1 MKRRWV
7 TGRKLVFVRLNALSL
22 RERVLLFLSIIIIC
36 ALLVEVLWVSPAQA
50 AYKTLQQRFDK
61 QSTELQRTRAE
72 FESLAAPVDTQK
84 ILRDEIAAIKISLA
98 AVNRTI
104 SSVSS
109 VVDKAS
115 LPLAQVLVQS
125 LRQHQGLKLLR
136 TSMGTPKMTS
146 GKATQMEAEVSKRLT
161 QQNVELTVSGPY
173 AELTQYV
180 QTLEKALPHVRWG
193 SMKLVSENP
202 PTELTL
208 QLFVVGEYVK

>member
-1 MKRRWV
+1 MKHRWV
-7 TGRKLVFVRLNALSL
+7 TGRKFVSVRLNALGL
-22 RERVLLFLSIIIIC
+22 RKRVLLFLSIIIIC

-50 AYKTLQQRFDK
+50 AHKTLQQRFDE

-146 GKATQMEAEVSKRLT
+146 GKATQMEAEVSRRLT

-173 AELTQYV
+173 FELMRYV

-193 SMKLVSENP
+193 SMKLKSENP

-208 QLFVVGEYVK
+208 QLFVVGEYAK